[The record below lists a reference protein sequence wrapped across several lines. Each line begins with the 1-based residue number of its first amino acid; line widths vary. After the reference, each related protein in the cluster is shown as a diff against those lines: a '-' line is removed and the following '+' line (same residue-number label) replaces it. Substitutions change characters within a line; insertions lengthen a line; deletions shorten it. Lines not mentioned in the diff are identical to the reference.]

1 VRVGCEA
8 LAELGP
14 LVPPLEG
21 GAEYPPPARDEPVAD
36 RLASQG
42 GKVGVVLGR
51 GGMTRGLPGVDAV
64 VDATLRAFD
73 DPGFPPEV
81 PFDIRRDR
89 SCEESPKRTVRVSVS
104 KSKDSARKSSSV
116 FSPMVI
122 H

>member
-1 VRVGCEA
+1 M
-8 LAELGP
+8 
-14 LVPPLEG
+14 
-21 GAEYPPPARDEPVAD
+21 
-36 RLASQG
+36 
-42 GKVGVVLGR
+42 VLGR

-73 DPGFPPEV
+73 DPGFPLEV
-81 PFDIRRDR
+81 PFAIRRDR

-122 H
+122 HCAWFTFLLKREK

>member
-1 VRVGCEA
+1 M
-8 LAELGP
+8 
-14 LVPPLEG
+14 
-21 GAEYPPPARDEPVAD
+21 
-36 RLASQG
+36 
-42 GKVGVVLGR
+42 VLGR

-81 PFDIRRDR
+81 PFAIRRDR

-122 H
+122 HCAWFTFLLKREK